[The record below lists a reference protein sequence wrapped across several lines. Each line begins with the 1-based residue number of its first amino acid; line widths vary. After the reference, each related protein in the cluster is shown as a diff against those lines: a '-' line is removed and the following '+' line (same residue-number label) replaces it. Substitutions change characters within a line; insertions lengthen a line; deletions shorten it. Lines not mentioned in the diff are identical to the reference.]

1 MVDFLEEKKFEQ
13 HSMMLKSS
21 KIWIWVTNHN
31 EKKTNKHISLKKIF
45 VLEFCSKYCGF
56 IWKYG
61 FHVLILKNLTHWK
74 SNGIIQ
80 VIYSGSG
87 TRALKSLFRSRPLRF
102 TNVLQ
107 IDAHPS
113 CECDKMI
120 FGVPTLLSYFSG
132 MNGSRIIFLN

>member
-1 MVDFLEEKKFEQ
+1 MFKILWFHLKIPVSCFDSKK
-13 HSMMLKSS
+13 
-21 KIWIWVTNHN
+21 
-31 EKKTNKHISLKKIF
+31 
-45 VLEFCSKYCGF
+45 
-56 IWKYG
+56 
-61 FHVLILKNLTHWK
+61 LTHWK
-74 SNGIIQ
+74 SNGKIQ

-120 FGVPTLLSYFSG
+120 FDVQGVRNVL
-132 MNGSRIIFLN
+132 FLGEANKDFPF